1 MEPLEHISPSHV
13 RRFFTSL
20 CTVSGRYERK
30 HHAIKGLDKQL
41 EKIRKDSK
49 GKLDAGDIPAL
60 KSKINGVL
68 ESEKKILGHTRAETA
83 KEKGLFEKIDELE
96 HELQQAK
103 QERDNAIEQNSKQIH
118 ELNDALL
125 SIKMRMEAFIEH
137 KKEREERI
145 IELEKKIKGKAR

>member
-13 RRFFTSL
+13 KRFFASL
-20 CTVSGRYERK
+20 CAVSGRYEK
-30 HHAIKGLDKQL
+30 KLHAIKDLDNQL
-41 EKIRKDSK
+41 EKIKKYSK
-49 GKLDAGDIPAL
+49 GKLDAGDIPRL
-60 KSKINGVL
+60 KSKINEVL

-83 KEKGLFEKIDELE
+83 KEKGLLEKIDELE

-103 QERDNAIEQNSKQIH
+103 QERDNAIEQNRKQIH

-125 SIKMRMEAFIEH
+125 SIKMRMENLIEH

-145 IELEKKIKGKAR
+145 MELEKKIKSKVR